1 MSNYKFKQGD
11 IIHLQ
16 FDPQAGREMKG
27 KHYAL
32 VLSND
37 TFNKSELAL
46 VAPITQGT
54 YHREGGFT
62 TSLMGTGTETIGV
75 VVANAS
81 KILDLRAR
89 KAAFKERCPEYI
101 LDEVHAKFEAIL

>member
-1 MSNYKFKQGD
+1 MSKYQFKQGD

-46 VAPITQGT
+46 VAPITQGAF
-54 YHREGGFT
+54 HREGGFT
-62 TSLMGTGTETIGV
+62 STLMGTGNETSGV
-75 VVANAS
+75 VVTNAS

-89 KAAFKERCPEYI
+89 VAVFKEKCPDYV
-101 LDEVHAKFEAIL
+101 LDEVKAKFEAIL

>member
-1 MSNYKFKQGD
+1 MSSYKFKQGD

-27 KHYAL
+27 RHYAL

-62 TSLMGTGTETIGV
+62 TTLMGTGTETAGIV
-75 VVANAS
+75 VTNAS

-89 KAAFKERCPEYI
+89 RAVFKEKCPGYI